1 MTLSSATLIL
11 SKSNLEKV
19 SLVSGWWCAVV
30 EKMSNRLSLRH
41 KLKPNWCWTTLFF
54 LNDHCIFSWDVLWF
68 FQTEFLSNYG
78 YPSVFGACRTATKSC
93 IDNECSFVS
102 QSQQSAAVS
111 ARSSTERQQ
120 QSQQQLALSKVQQS
134 WAEGEF
140 PATIMSE
147 LPSGK
152 SGGIGRERTLNGEST
167 HQTPLPIHL
176 AIESEDHSTDKK
188 NAPWTQFKSLRIPG
202 YYGRSLRWIYLV

>member
-1 MTLSSATLIL
+1 MLNNI
-11 SKSNLEKV
+11 V
-19 SLVSGWWCAVV
+19 
-30 EKMSNRLSLRH
+30 
-41 KLKPNWCWTTLFF
+41 FF
-54 LNDHCIFSWDVLWF
+54 MDHF
-68 FQTEFLSNYG
+68 FFEMCCYFRILSNYG
-78 YPSVFGACRTATKSC
+78 YPCVFGACRTATKSC

-120 QSQQQLALSKVQQS
+120 QSQQQQLALSKVQQS

-188 NAPWTQFKSLRIPG
+188 KRTLDTVQESTHSRLLRKESTLNLFSVICSERHATF
-202 YYGRSLRWIYLV
+202 YQVLENQ

>member
-1 MTLSSATLIL
+1 MLNNI
-11 SKSNLEKV
+11 V
-19 SLVSGWWCAVV
+19 
-30 EKMSNRLSLRH
+30 
-41 KLKPNWCWTTLFF
+41 FF
-54 LNDHCIFSWDVLWF
+54 MDHF
-68 FQTEFLSNYG
+68 FFEMCCYFRILSNYG
-78 YPSVFGACRTATKSC
+78 YPCVFGACRTATKSC

-120 QSQQQLALSKVQQS
+120 QSQQQQLALSKVQQS

>member
-1 MTLSSATLIL
+1 MLNNIVFLWITVFLRCVVISEFCRITDTP
-11 SKSNLEKV
+11 V
-19 SLVSGWWCAVV
+19 FSGPA
-30 EKMSNRLSLRH
+30 ERRLSLAS
-41 KLKPNWCWTTLFF
+41 TT
-54 LNDHCIFSWDVLWF
+54 SAVL
-68 FQTEFLSNYG
+68 
-78 YPSVFGACRTATKSC
+78 SVSL
-93 IDNECSFVS
+93 
-102 QSQQSAAVS
+102 SQQRSQPEAVEAAAAAASA
-111 ARSSTERQQ
+111 Q
-120 QSQQQLALSKVQQS
+120 QSPS

-152 SGGIGRERTLNGEST
+152 SGGIGRERTLNGELT